1 MSKSK
6 RNSLTI
12 FDQEEKIR
20 SLIVDHTEHCFHLK
34 RSSDDGGSHLMIYLP
49 EEARKDFDI
58 NAFRQDRYKLVGYN
72 RVLIA
77 FVNESYISDL
87 NK

>member
-1 MSKSK
+1 MLKLK

-12 FDQEEKIR
+12 FEQEEKIR

-34 RSSDDGGSHLMIYLP
+34 RSSDVGGSHLMIYLP